1 MDVGMDVGPQLIGGD
16 DRLSVRGF
24 FSLPFRRSFFL
35 IEMFRTIFLYALP
48 PAARRTDPL
57 APFAK

>member
-1 MDVGMDVGPQLIGGD
+1 MGNQLIGGD

-24 FSLPFRRSFFL
+24 FSLQSAVSPLFL
-35 IEMFRTIFLYALP
+35 IEMFRTTFLYALP
-48 PAARRTDPL
+48 PAAPPADGMNPL